1 MTTNLAE
8 PYLKYALFCRDTETG
23 SDDDL
28 TFKGIIDL
36 VELPAPAEPPGPDS
50 PVLTFVDVNLAFCI
64 ARGRAGPPPPDGGD
78 QGARHSPGY
87 ASAPEH

>member
-36 VELPAPAEPPGPDS
+36 VELPAPAEPP
-50 PVLTFVDVNLAFCI
+50 
-64 ARGRAGPPPPDGGD
+64 ARIPRF
-78 QGARHSPGY
+78 
-87 ASAPEH
+87 